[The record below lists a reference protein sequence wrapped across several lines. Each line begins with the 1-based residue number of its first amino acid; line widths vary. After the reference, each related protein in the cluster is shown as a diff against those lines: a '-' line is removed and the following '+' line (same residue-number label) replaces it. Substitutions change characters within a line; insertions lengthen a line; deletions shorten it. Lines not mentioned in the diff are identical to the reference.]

1 MTKEQAR
8 KVLDIFLSEDE
19 DGAEVISI
27 EYLYEEY
34 GDHYFELEMKVTEEN
49 RILPNGVENDGRT
62 VLMVCEDGNVLGLPM

>member
-8 KVLDIFLSEDE
+8 KVLDIFLSE

-62 VLMVCEDGNVLGLPM
+62 VLMVCKDGNVLALPT

>member
-8 KVLDIFLSEDE
+8 KVLDIFLCEDE
-19 DGAEVISI
+19 AELISI

-34 GDHYFELEMKVTEEN
+34 GDHYFELETKVTEEN

-62 VLMVCEDGNVLGLPM
+62 VLIVRKDGNVLTLPT